1 MFRHD
6 MITQGLLYHDFPD
19 DQDNGRKSL
28 VVPSVIRNPFTAEV
42 SLRGDAIALRMM
54 PLVDGLFRHVLTLVF
69 KFQGWCKWAILGACG
84 LFRQMLD
91 AKGGD
96 ALVLAQYVNY
106 PIEEVDDEIW
116 EQMEDRLHEL
126 QGVSTALQTG

>member
-19 DQDNGRKSL
+19 DQDCGRKSL
-28 VVPSVIRNPFTAEV
+28 VVPGIIRNPFTAE
-42 SLRGDAIALRMM
+42 
-54 PLVDGLFRHVLTLVF
+54 
-69 KFQGWCKWAILGACG
+69 GWCKWAILGACG

-96 ALVLAQYVNY
+96 ALILAQYVDY
-106 PIEEVDDEIW
+106 PIEQVDHEVW
-116 EQMEDRLHEL
+116 GQMEDRLHEL
-126 QGVSTALQTG
+126 QGVSTALQAG